1 MSRYI
6 SENKELMQEWDWEA
20 NADLDPAKITY
31 GSKKKVWWKCPKC
44 LGKWQAAVCARTG
57 KDKTGCPYCAGR
69 KVLPGFNDLATINP
83 RLATEWHPTK
93 NGDLKA
99 TDVTVGSQRKVW
111 WKCSK
116 CGYEWKAKVG
126 NRTILDRGCPCCSNT
141 IVVTGKNDL
150 QTTHHEIS
158 KEWHPTKNG
167 DLTPQKVSYGCGK
180 KVWWICSQGHEY
192 QATVNHRTGKMGTN
206 CPICYS
212 GRQTSFAEQAFFYY
226 IKKMY
231 PDAINRY
238 KAPFLDKMELDI
250 FIPSIKIAIEYDG
263 MAWHKENKCNRE
275 QKKYKICRANDIY
288 LIRLREKECNYKNVA
303 DECIS
308 ISNLYKQENLD
319 AYIPRVLLKLD
330 VSISRLWG
338 NQKLIFPSYDVDI
351 KRDRVKILNEY
362 RTEYKKESFGDLYP
376 EIAKEWHPEKNKELT
391 PYMFKPMSDHKVWW
405 KCSKCGYEYEAT
417 IGHRTYGY
425 GCMKCG
431 IEKSTQ
437 AKRKAVNMIDSK
449 TNMIIQT
456 FISISDASRKMK
468 ISSGNIAMVCQGIR
482 PKAGGYI
489 WRYADEEETKKHL
502 KHQDQFEFDFMK

>member
-1 MSRYI
+1 
-6 SENKELMQEWDWEA
+6 
-20 NADLDPAKITY
+20 
-31 GSKKKVWWKCPKC
+31 
-44 LGKWQAAVCARTG
+44 
-57 KDKTGCPYCAGR
+57 
-69 KVLPGFNDLATINP
+69 
-83 RLATEWHPTK
+83 
-93 NGDLKA
+93 
-99 TDVTVGSQRKVW
+99 
-111 WKCSK
+111 
-116 CGYEWKAKVG
+116 
-126 NRTILDRGCPCCSNT
+126 
-141 IVVTGKNDL
+141 
-150 QTTHHEIS
+150 
-158 KEWHPTKNG
+158 
-167 DLTPQKVSYGCGK
+167 
-180 KVWWICSQGHEY
+180 
-192 QATVNHRTGKMGTN
+192 VNHRTGKMGTN